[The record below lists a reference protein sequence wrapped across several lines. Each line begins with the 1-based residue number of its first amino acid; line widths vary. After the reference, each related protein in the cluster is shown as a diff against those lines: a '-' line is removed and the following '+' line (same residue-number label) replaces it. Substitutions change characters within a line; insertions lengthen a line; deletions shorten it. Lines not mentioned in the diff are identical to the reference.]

1 MSAAED
7 IETAIAKTGNCLDA
21 IRGAGRPYS
30 FGRVLT
36 AMVTP
41 FTPDGDELD
50 RDAAALLANR
60 LLDLG
65 NDGLVVN
72 GITGEAA
79 TTSDAEKADLLRVVV
94 NEVGA
99 RATIIAGVGAD
110 DTAHSVRLARQAADL
125 GAHGLLV
132 GTPCDSRPPQSGL
145 IAHFTA
151 VADASGLPVM
161 LHDIPPLS
169 VVALDAGTLHALS
182 MHPKIV
188 AVKAARDDLH
198 FGAEMIATTGL
209 SYYSGDDG
217 LSLAFIALGAVGCV
231 SVIGHVVADRLRDM
245 IDAFERGDV
254 HTARA
259 LHDRL
264 LPVYRAM
271 RRVDEAAFA
280 KIAVDLTW
288 CDVGPTR
295 LPLPP
300 PTAEQIAAVA
310 ADLAEA
316 DVPLSGSFFCP
327 QPEQH
332 ESPAMSN
339 SGVARPVLTT

>member
-7 IETAIAKTGNCLDA
+7 IEMPIAKTGNYSHA
-21 IRGAGRPYS
+21 MPGTGRPCS

-41 FTPDGDELD
+41 FTPDGDKLD
-50 RDAAALLANR
+50 LDAAELLANR
-60 LLDLG
+60 LVDLG

-72 GITGEAA
+72 GTSGEAS
-79 TTSDAEKADLLRVVV
+79 TTSDAEKADLLHVVV
-94 NEVGA
+94 DAVGA
-99 RATIIAGVGAD
+99 RARVIAGVGTY
-110 DTAHSVRLARQAADL
+110 DTAHSIRLARQAADL

-132 GTPCDSRPPQSGL
+132 VTPCYSQPPQSGL
-145 IAHFTA
+145 LAHFTA
-151 VADASGLPVM
+151 VADASDLPVM
-161 LHDIPPLS
+161 LCDVPPRS
-169 VVALDAGTLHALS
+169 VAALEADTLHALS
-182 MHPKIV
+182 MHPKVV
-188 AVKAARDDLH
+188 AVNDARNDLH

-209 SYYSGDDG
+209 NYYSGDDG
-217 LSLAFIALGAVGCV
+217 LNLAFIALGAVGCV
-231 SVIGHVVADRLRDM
+231 SVIGHVVADRLRAM
-245 IDAFERGDV
+245 INAFECGDV

-259 LHDRL
+259 LHDGL

-271 RRVDEAAFA
+271 RRVDEAVFA
-280 KIAVDLTW
+280 KIAVELTW
-288 CDVGPTR
+288 CDVGPMR

-316 DVPLSGSFFCP
+316 DVPLSGSLFCP

-332 ESPAMSN
+332 RSPAM
-339 SGVARPVLTT
+339 LTSE

>member
-1 MSAAED
+1 MRAAEG
-7 IETAIAKTGNCLDA
+7 IEMAITKTSNYLDA
-21 IRGAGRPYS
+21 FAGTGRPCS

-50 RDAAALLANR
+50 LDAAARLANR
-60 LLDLG
+60 LVDLG

-79 TTSDAEKADLLRVVV
+79 TTSDAEKAELLHVVV

-99 RATIIAGVGAD
+99 RATIIAGVGTE
-110 DTAHSVRLARQAADL
+110 DTAHSIRLARQAADL

-132 GTPCDSRPPQSGL
+132 VTPCDAQFPQSGL
-145 IAHFTA
+145 FAHFTA

-161 LHDIPPLS
+161 LHDVPPLS
-169 VVALDAGTLHALS
+169 VVALEADTLHALS

-188 AVKAARDDLH
+188 AVNAARNDLH

-217 LSLAFIALGAVGCV
+217 LNLAFIALGVVGCV
-231 SVIGHVVADRLRDM
+231 SVIGHVVADRLRAM
-245 IDAFERGDV
+245 IDAFEHGDV

-259 LHDRL
+259 LHDGF

-300 PTAEQIAAVA
+300 PTTEQIAAVA

-316 DVPLSGSFFCP
+316 GVPLSGSFFCP

-332 ESPAMSN
+332 KSPAMCS
-339 SGVARPVLTT
+339 SGVARPVLTG